1 MSADDTS
8 GILADLLSEAELERE
23 EERKSRGVLEEKI
36 DALAEKVMMLC
47 DELNALQEAAK
58 ATPFATSVK
67 VGKYRFHLDVTTRD
81 AQERIKGADVLI
93 SEAK

>member
-47 DELNALQEAAK
+47 DELSALQEAAK
-58 ATPFATSVK
+58 ATPFAVK
-67 VGKYRFHLDVTTRD
+67 LGKYRFHLDVTTRD